1 MEKIN
6 LELNQDELIIL
17 TAILVSL
24 SEDVQKGALDNMDIV
39 RNGQNVYQAK
49 SSFNSLLSKV
59 KGLNMNLIM
68 DLFDEAT
75 DAGFL

>member
-24 SEDVQKGALDNMDIV
+24 SEDVQKG
-39 RNGQNVYQAK
+39 
-49 SSFNSLLSKV
+49 
-59 KGLNMNLIM
+59 
-68 DLFDEAT
+68 
-75 DAGFL
+75 GFG